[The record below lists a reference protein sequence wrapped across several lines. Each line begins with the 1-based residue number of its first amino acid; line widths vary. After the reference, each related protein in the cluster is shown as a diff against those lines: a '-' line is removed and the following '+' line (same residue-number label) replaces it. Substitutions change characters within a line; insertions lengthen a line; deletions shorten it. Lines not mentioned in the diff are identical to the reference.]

1 MVNVSL
7 LQSLSY
13 AAAAI
18 GVCAAA
24 FYYVM
29 ILRATER
36 NRKIQ
41 LSTSITQR
49 LGTKEFQRDYIELS
63 ALDWRDPD
71 DFRKRYDHR
80 VNHESFAQRWSVWGT
95 YDNLGYLLR
104 EGLVDRDIM
113 FNSLGFGSVMIWG
126 RYKPVIDDIR
136 RRELGPRWL
145 ENFEYLA
152 GQMWQIGKTRGYTSL
167 GFEDDLIFDRYR
179 DVFEP
184 KSTTPP

>member
-1 MVNVSL
+1 MSVAPVHIIHGSSDRSL
-7 LQSLSY
+7 RSSVLLRDD
-13 AAAAI
+13 
-18 GVCAAA
+18 
-24 FYYVM
+24 
-29 ILRATER
+29 LRATER

-136 RRELGPRWL
+136 RRGSWGLGGSR
-145 ENFEYLA
+145 
-152 GQMWQIGKTRGYTSL
+152 ISSTSL
-167 GFEDDLIFDRYR
+167 GRCCDC
-179 DVFEP
+179 
-184 KSTTPP
+184 

>member
-1 MVNVSL
+1 MVDVSL

-13 AAAAI
+13 VAAAI

-24 FYYVM
+24 VYYVM

-41 LSTSITQR
+41 LSTNITQR
-49 LGTKEFQRDYIELS
+49 LGTKEFQRDYVEIS
-63 ALDWRDPD
+63 TLDWRDLD
-71 DFRKRYDHR
+71 DFRKRYDHS

-104 EGLVDRDIM
+104 EGLVDREIM

-136 RRELGPRWL
+136 VRELGSRWL

-152 GQMWQIGKTRGYTSL
+152 EQMWQMSKTRGYTSP
-167 GFEDDLIFDRYR
+167 GFKDGLIFDRYG

-184 KSTTPP
+184 MSTPPP